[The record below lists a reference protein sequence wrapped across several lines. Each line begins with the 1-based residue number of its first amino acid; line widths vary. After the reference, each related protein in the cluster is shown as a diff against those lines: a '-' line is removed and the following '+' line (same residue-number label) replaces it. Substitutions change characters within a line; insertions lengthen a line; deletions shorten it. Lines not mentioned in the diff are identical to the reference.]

1 MTTLRNIQI
10 IGLFIALAT
19 LGNGC
24 ANIGA
29 LNGGKKDTTPPRV
42 VTARSTPN
50 FQTNFKKQPIRLV
63 FDEYIKLDDVFKQ
76 VVISPPLDESPTVES
91 KDSRSVILTFGKDVI
106 LRENATYTI
115 NFGSSVKDLNEG
127 NVAKNLRFVFST
139 GDHIDSLT
147 VVGRIIDAVSGQ
159 PVDGA
164 LLMLYDNF
172 SDTIVRKKKPFY
184 FGRTEKDGIARIEN
198 VREGSFKAF
207 ALVDKDQNYLF
218 NQDIERIGF
227 PDSLIKVS
235 LINNAPQL
243 FPPDTSTTE
252 KTENNSQSKPQLP
265 VKKSPKDTSSKGA
278 ISNVKRQT
286 SNLTIRLFDP
296 IKKSQLMTKE
306 ADKYG
311 VVKLIYND
319 EPKKVKIS
327 FDQIGQTVFTEVS
340 KDTLLVFYD
349 LTQET
354 AWNLIAKNDTF
365 PNDTIRVRTK
375 GRADFLKKTK
385 LEAVNAPKSMSK
397 HPAKPIVLT
406 FTNPLQSIDS
416 QRIELLDSAKKTVPL
431 SIKRD
436 STSPRKLQFNAN
448 WQEGK
453 RYTLRI
459 LPSALTDIYGA
470 KNDTVSMFIGVQLKE
485 EFGDLTLKISHLDST
500 KNHIVQVIGGGGLV
514 EKEFYI
520 EQKSKFNARIETIQA
535 DGYTIKI
542 IEDLNKNRHWDTGDY
557 DKHTQPE
564 RIFSQIAEP
573 LRANWEVE
581 VEIEVQFKEE

>member
-10 IGLFIALAT
+10 LGLGLALAALT
-19 LGNGC
+19 NGC

-50 FQTNFKKQPIRLV
+50 YQTNFKKQPIRLV

-76 VVISPPLDESPTVES
+76 VVISPPLDENPTVES
-91 KDSRSVILTFGKDVI
+91 KDSRSVVVTFGKDVV

-115 NFGSSVKDLNEG
+115 NFGSSVKDLNES

-139 GDHIDSLT
+139 GNKIDSLT
-147 VVGRIIDAVSGQ
+147 VVGRVIDAVSGQ

-164 LLMLYDNF
+164 LFMLYDNF

-184 FGRTEKDGIARIEN
+184 FARTEKDGIARIEN
-198 VREGSFKAF
+198 VGEGSFKAF

-218 NQDIERIGF
+218 NQDVERVGF
-227 PDSLIKVS
+227 ADSLLTVS
-235 LINNAPQL
+235 LANNAPQL
-243 FPPDTSTTE
+243 FPPDTSTVE
-252 KTENNSQSKPQLP
+252 KTGNLEVPPQYSSK
-265 VKKSPKDTSSKGA
+265 KTPKDTANKA
-278 ISNVKRQT
+278 ANAKPKPT

-296 IKKSQLMTKE
+296 VKKSQLMTKE
-306 ADKYG
+306 TDKYG
-311 VVKLIYND
+311 VAKLIYSD
-319 EPKKVKIS
+319 EPKKVTIK
-327 FDQIGQTVFTEVS
+327 FDQIGQTVLTEVS

-349 LTQET
+349 LAQET

-365 PNDTIRVRTK
+365 PNDTVRVRTK

-385 LEAVNAPKSMSK
+385 LEALNAPKFINK
-397 HPAKPIVLT
+397 HPTKPIVLS
-406 FTNPLQSIDS
+406 FTNPLQNIDS

-436 STSPRKLQFNAN
+436 SASPRKLSINAN

-459 LPSALTDIYGA
+459 LPSALTDIYGF
-470 KNDTVSMFIGVQLKE
+470 KNDTVSMTIGVQLKE
-485 EFGDLTLKISHLDST
+485 EFGDLTLKITHLDST
-500 KNHIVQVIGGGGLV
+500 KNYICQVLSGGGMV

-520 EQKSKFNARIETIQA
+520 EQQARFNTRLETIQP

-542 IEDLNKNRHWDTGDY
+542 IEDVNKNRRWDTGDY

-564 RIFSQIAEP
+564 RVFSQMAES
-573 LRANWEVE
+573 LRANWEVV
-581 VEIEVQFKEE
+581 VEIDVQFKEE

>member
-10 IGLFIALAT
+10 IGLLIALAT
-19 LGNGC
+19 LANSC

-29 LNGGKKDTTPPRV
+29 LNGGAKDAMPPRIV
-42 VTARSTPN
+42 AARSTPN
-50 FQTNFKKQPIRLV
+50 FQTNFKKQPIKLY

-91 KDSRSVILTFGKDVI
+91 KDSRTVVLTFGKDVV

-115 NFGSSVKDLNEG
+115 NFGTSIRDLNEG
-127 NVAKNLRFVFST
+127 NVAKNIRFVFST
-139 GDHIDSLT
+139 GDKIDSLT
-147 VVGRIIDAVSGQ
+147 VVGRIVDAVSGQ
-159 PVDGA
+159 PIEGA
-164 LLMLYDNF
+164 LLMLYDNI

-184 FGRTEKDGIARIEN
+184 FGRTEKDGVARIEN

-218 NQDIERIGF
+218 NQDVERIGF
-227 PDSLIKVS
+227 PDSLINVS
-235 LINNAPQL
+235 LTNNSPQL
-243 FPPDTSTTE
+243 FPPDTSTAE
-252 KTENNSQSKPQLP
+252 KIPTVERTPQYPKKKTGKDSISAPQKP
-265 VKKSPKDTSSKGA
+265 S
-278 ISNVKRQT
+278 

-296 IKKSQLMTKE
+296 EKKSRLMTRE
-306 ADKYG
+306 TDKYG
-311 VVKLIYND
+311 VAKLIYNE
-319 EPKKVKIS
+319 EPKAVKIS
-327 FDQIGQTVFTEVS
+327 FDQIGQTVLTEVS

-354 AWNLIAKNDTF
+354 PWNLMSKNDTF
-365 PNDTIRVRTK
+365 PTDTIRIRTK
-375 GRADFLKKTK
+375 GRADFLKKNK
-385 LEAVNAPKSMSK
+385 LETINAPKSISK
-397 HPAKPIVLT
+397 HPQKPIILT
-406 FTNPLQSIDS
+406 FSNPLQIIDS

-436 STSPRKLQFNAN
+436 SASPRKLQLNAN

-453 RYTLRI
+453 RYNLRI

-470 KNDTVSMFIGVQLKE
+470 KNDTVAMFIGVQLKE
-485 EFGDLTLKISHLDST
+485 EFGDLTLKISNLDST
-500 KNHIVQVIGGGGLV
+500 KNHICQVIGGGGMV

-520 EQKSKFNARIETIQA
+520 EQKARFNARIETIQP

-542 IEDLNKNRHWDTGDY
+542 IEDLNKNRRWDTGDY
-557 DKHTQPE
+557 DKKTQPE
-564 RIFSQIAEP
+564 RIFTQTAES

-581 VEIEVQFKEE
+581 VEIMVQFQ

>member
-1 MTTLRNIQI
+1 MTTFRNIQI
-10 IGLFIALAT
+10 LGLALALAVLT
-19 LGNGC
+19 NGC

-76 VVISPPLDESPTVES
+76 VVISPPLDENPTVES
-91 KDSRSVILTFGKDVI
+91 KDSRSVVLTFGKDVV

-139 GDHIDSLT
+139 GNKIDSLT
-147 VVGRIIDAVSGQ
+147 VVGRVIDAVSGQ

-198 VREGSFKAF
+198 VGEGSFKAF

-218 NQDIERIGF
+218 NQDVERIGF
-227 PDSLIKVS
+227 PDSLITVS
-235 LINNAPQL
+235 LTSNAPQL
-243 FPPDTSTTE
+243 FPPDTSTVD
-252 KTENNSQSKPQLP
+252 KTLDFERTPQYP
-265 VKKSPKDTSSKGA
+265 KKKTAKDTASKA
-278 ISNVKRQT
+278 ANAEQQRASSNV
-286 SNLTIRLFDP
+286 TIRLFDP
-296 IKKSQLMTKE
+296 VKKSQLMTKE
-306 ADKYG
+306 TDKYG

-319 EPKKVKIS
+319 EPKKVTVN
-327 FDQIGQTVFTEVS
+327 FDQIGQTVLTEVS

-349 LTQET
+349 LARDA

-385 LEAVNAPKSMSK
+385 LEAVNAPKSINK
-397 HPAKPIVLT
+397 HPTKPIVLT
-406 FTNPLQSIDS
+406 FTNPLQNIDS
-416 QRIELLDSAKKTVPL
+416 QRIELLDSAKKTIPL

-436 STSPRKLQFNAN
+436 SVSPRKLQINAN

-453 RYTLRI
+453 RYTLQI
-459 LPSALTDIYGA
+459 LPSALTDIYGL
-470 KNDTVSMFIGVQLKE
+470 KNDTVSMSIGVQLKE
-485 EFGDLTLKISHLDST
+485 DFGDLTLKITHLDST
-500 KNHIVQVIGGGGLV
+500 KNHICQVLGGGGMV

-520 EQKSKFNARIETIQA
+520 EQKARFTTRLETIQP

-542 IEDLNKNRHWDTGDY
+542 IEDVNKNRRWDTGNY

-564 RIFSQIAEP
+564 RIFSQTAES

-581 VEIEVQFKEE
+581 VEIDVQFEEK

>member
-10 IGLFIALAT
+10 IGLLIALAT
-19 LGNGC
+19 LANSC

-29 LNGGKKDTTPPRV
+29 LNGGAKDAVPPRI

-50 FQTNFKKQPIRLV
+50 FQTNFKKQPIKLY

-91 KDSRSVILTFGKDVI
+91 KDSRTVVLTFGKDVV

-115 NFGSSVKDLNEG
+115 NFGNAVRDLNEG

-164 LLMLYDNF
+164 LLMLYDNL

-184 FGRTEKDGIARIEN
+184 FGRTEKDGVARIEN

-218 NQDIERIGF
+218 NQDVERIGF

-235 LINNAPQL
+235 VINNAPQL
-243 FPPDTSTTE
+243 FPPDTSSVE
-252 KTENNSQSKPQLP
+252 KAPNVERTPQYP
-265 VKKSPKDTSSKGA
+265 KKKTAKDTGT
-278 ISNVKRQT
+278 SNVKLQT
-286 SNLTIRLFDP
+286 SNLITIRLFDP
-296 IKKSQLMTKE
+296 VKKSQLMTRE
-306 ADKYG
+306 TDKYG
-311 VVKLIYND
+311 VVKLIYNE
-319 EPKKVKIS
+319 EPKAVKVS
-327 FDQIGQTVFTEVS
+327 FDQIGQTVLTEVN

-354 AWNLIAKNDTF
+354 AWNLMAKNDTF
-365 PNDTIRVRTK
+365 PTDTIRVRTK

-385 LEAVNAPKSMSK
+385 LEAVNAPKSISK
-397 HPAKPIVLT
+397 HPKKPIILT
-406 FTNPLQSIDS
+406 FTNPLQLIDS

-436 STSPRKLQFNAN
+436 SASPRKLQLNAD

-453 RYTLRI
+453 RYNLRI

-470 KNDTVSMFIGVQLKE
+470 KNDTVVLFIGVQLKE
-485 EFGDLTLKISHLDST
+485 EFGDLTLKISNLDST
-500 KNHIVQVIGGGGLV
+500 KNHICQVIGGGGNV

-520 EQKSKFNARIETIQA
+520 EQKARFTTRIETIQP

-542 IEDLNKNRHWDTGDY
+542 IEDLNKNRRWDTGDY
-557 DKHTQPE
+557 DKKTQPE
-564 RIFSQIAEP
+564 RIFTQTAES

-581 VEIEVQFKEE
+581 VEIEVQFQ

>member
-19 LGNGC
+19 LVNGC

-42 VTARSTPN
+42 VAARSTPN

-91 KDSRSVILTFGKDVI
+91 KDSRSVVLTFGKDVV

-147 VVGRIIDAVSGQ
+147 VVGRIVDAVSGQ

-172 SDTIVRKKKPFY
+172 SDSIVRKKKPFY

-227 PDSLIKVS
+227 PDSLINVS

-243 FPPDTSTTE
+243 FPPDTSTSP
-252 KTENNSQSKPQLP
+252 KIDNIENVPQVP
-265 VKKSPKDTSSKGA
+265 KKKLPKDTVGKA
-278 ISNVKRQT
+278 ETLNFKRQT
-286 SNLTIRLFDP
+286 SNLVIRLFDP
-296 IKKSQLMTKE
+296 IKKSQLMTRE

-319 EPKKVKIS
+319 EPKKVKIN

-354 AWNLIAKNDTF
+354 AWNLMAKNDTF
-365 PNDTIRVRTK
+365 PTDTIRVRTK

-385 LEAVNAPKSMSK
+385 LEAVGAPKSMSK
-397 HPAKPIVLT
+397 HPTKPIVLM
-406 FTNPLQSIDS
+406 FTNPLQNIDS

-436 STSPRKLQFNAN
+436 STRPRELQFDAN

-453 RYTLRI
+453 RYTLRV

-500 KNHIVQVIGGGGLV
+500 KNHICQVINGGGTV

-520 EQKSKFNARIETIQA
+520 EQKSKFNARIQTIQA
-535 DGYTIKI
+535 DVYTIKI
-542 IEDLNKNRHWDTGDY
+542 IEDLNKNRRCDTGDY

-581 VEIEVQFKEE
+581 VEIEVDFKRE